1 MSDPLKHHNE
11 LPPAQ
16 QAIRDKCFHPSGTF
30 VEFPIEDV
38 ETSIPARFE
47 KIVRMY
53 PNRLAVKD
61 LRRSVTYDELN
72 KAANRIAH
80 SILEK
85 RGHVSEP
92 VVLLFEHGIQVIAAI
107 FGVLK
112 AGKFYVVIDPSAPL
126 ERIHSIVDDSGADL
140 IVTNSRNADLA
151 NELKHATCA
160 LVNCDKLSD
169 FYPSDNIFQAVLP
182 DDLATI
188 CYTSGST
195 GEPKGVVEVH
205 RNALH
210 SVKLFTERT
219 CICVHDRFTLL
230 HSLSFASGHRHLRAA
245 LLNGASLFPFD
256 IKSEGMRRLANWLEE
271 EQLTFYHSSPSLFR
285 QLGESLTG
293 REKLKS
299 LRLIQLSGAPI
310 TQRDFD
316 FYKKN
321 FGPEVLLE
329 FGMGS
334 TEARGIGS
342 AIVDRSF
349 TFPEKGAPIGYPPRG
364 KQILL
369 LDENGR
375 EVELGQIGEIAVKGR
390 NVNLGYWNQ
399 PGSTRAKFLTD
410 PAGGDARIYM
420 TGDLGRMLPDGFL
433 IHMGRKD
440 FMVKI
445 RGYRVDVSEV
455 ERALLGHPHVKEAG
469 VAAWDRTPGEK
480 FIAGYIVPREN
491 SALNVSDLNEFLRKK
506 LPDYMV
512 PSTFMFLESLP
523 LTNGKLD
530 RRALSKPDKQRPKL
544 KDLYVAPRNN
554 IEKTLAGIWAEVLQL
569 DKVGVHDNFFELGG
583 HSLTATRLLSRV
595 LESSRVDVTLN
606 SLFES
611 PTVAAF
617 AQCVEDALQQVSCE
631 TILPLLPVPR
641 VSSLPASFGQRA
653 LWFHEQLDPGS
664 CAYNLVFAYRLSGG
678 LDVKALE
685 QSVHQ
690 IIDRHEVLRTVFEAV
705 DGQPVQKILPAMAIE
720 LPVVDLTYAG
730 SDPTQESELR
740 RIASDVAGQSYD
752 LAQGPLLRTVL
763 LQLADDE
770 YVLLLAIHHVVFD
783 GWSIGIF
790 VRELSQIYN
799 TLKSGKFSQLPKLH
813 IQYADFA
820 VWQRSRL
827 DGRNLETSLS
837 YWKSQLDKLP
847 TLKLPIKR
855 FQPLMHTVS
864 SAREEFE
871 LSKGLT
877 EELRSLSH
885 CTGTTL
891 FMVLL
896 MAYNVALCRYSGQT
910 DIAIGTPIAGRNHP
924 AVEGLIGFF
933 LNMLVLRTDMSGNPT
948 FCQLLERIRQV
959 CIDAFAH
966 QDLPF
971 EKLVEE
977 LRPTRDLTNNPLVQV
992 TFTLQNTPRQSL
1004 DLTGITARELDI
1016 RAGVARSL
1024 DLHLF
1029 MVEEVTGLRGY
1040 VSYNSNLFAAD
1051 TISRIIRQLKII
1063 LEGIVADPEQRISDF
1078 ALFTENQ
1085 ATRASDTELA
1095 QMLCEVEAMTEETA
1109 QKLLAGENMQSPK
1122 VDEHE

>member
-1 MSDPLKHHNE
+1 MNE
-11 LPPAQ
+11 HLNKRSNIPPEQ

-30 VEFPIEDV
+30 VEFSTEDV

-53 PNRLAVKD
+53 PDRLAVKD
-61 LRRSVTYDELN
+61 KGRSLTYDELN

-92 VVLLFEHGIQVIAAI
+92 VVLLFEHGIQVIVAI
-107 FGVLK
+107 LGVLK

-151 NELKHATCA
+151 NELNHATCA
-160 LVNCDKLSD
+160 LVNIDKLSD
-169 FYPSDNIFQAVLP
+169 FYPSDNIGHAVLP

-195 GEPKGVVEVH
+195 GKPKGVVQAH
-205 RNALH
+205 RNVLH

-256 IKSEGMRRLANWLEE
+256 IKSEGVGRLADWLEE
-271 EQLTFYHSSPSLFR
+271 ERLTFYHSSPSLFR

-316 FYKKN
+316 LYKKN
-321 FGPEVLLE
+321 FSPEVLLE

-342 AIVDRSF
+342 AIVDKNFS
-349 TFPEKGAPIGYPPRG
+349 FPEQGSPIGYSRTG
-364 KQILL
+364 KKILL
-369 LDENGR
+369 LDENR
-375 EVELGQIGEIAVKGR
+375 QEVEIGQVGEIAVKGR
-390 NVNLGYWNQ
+390 NVNLGYWNH

-410 PAGGDARIYM
+410 PTGGDERIYM

-445 RGYRVDVSEV
+445 RGYRVEVAEV
-455 ERALLGHPHVKEAG
+455 ERALLGHPQVKEAG
-469 VAAWDRTPGEK
+469 VAAWDLTPEEK
-480 FIAGYIVPREN
+480 CLVGYIVPREDA
-491 SALNVSDLNEFLRKK
+491 ALNVSDLNEFLRLK

-530 RRALSKPDKQRPKL
+530 RQALPKPDKLRPEL
-544 KDLYVAPRNN
+544 KGLYVEPRNN

-595 LESSRVDVTLN
+595 LESSRVDVSLK

-611 PTVAAF
+611 PTVASLAR
-617 AQCVEDALQQVSCE
+617 CVEDALQQVRRE

-641 VSSLPASFGQRA
+641 GSSLPASFGQIA
-653 LWFHEQLDPGS
+653 LWFHEQLDPES
-664 CAYNLVFAYRLSGG
+664 CAYNLVSAYRLSGV

-685 QSVHQ
+685 QSINQ

-720 LPVVDLTYAG
+720 LPVVDLTCAG

-740 RIASDVAGQSYD
+740 RIARDVAGQSYD
-752 LAQGPLLRTVL
+752 LARGPLLRTVL

-770 YVLLLAIHHVVFD
+770 HVLLLAIHHVVFD

-799 TLKSGKFSQLPKLH
+799 SLKNGRFSQLPKLH

-827 DGRNLETSLS
+827 DGRNLETTLA

-847 TLKLPIKR
+847 TLKLPLKR
-855 FQPLMHTVS
+855 FQPLMDPAS

-885 CTGTTL
+885 RTGTTL

-896 MAYNVALCRYSGQT
+896 AAYNVALCRYTGQT
-910 DIAIGTPIAGRNHP
+910 DIAVGTPIAGRNHP

-971 EKLVEE
+971 GKLVEE

-1004 DLTGITARELDI
+1004 DLTGITVRELDI
-1016 RAGVARSL
+1016 SAGAARSI

-1051 TISRIIRQLKII
+1051 TIIRVIRHLKII

-1085 ATRASDTELA
+1085 ATHASDTELA
-1095 QMLCEVEAMTEETA
+1095 QILCEVEALTEEAA
-1109 QKLLAGENMQSPK
+1109 QKLLREK
-1122 VDEHE
+1122 TCRVLR